1 MSTFTHLIVGPD
13 NHGVV
18 EYALALHAHTGG
30 PLVRVENWRELDEA
44 TSDILS
50 DAANLHVCFTDHLFG
65 ENPNDAVERVL
76 ALGRGKRLSVSFHD
90 VPQREEGEER
100 FEARSAAYQRLAS
113 KAWVPVVNSQ
123 HEAAFFDCPT
133 AVIRLPLVPAHGV
146 DFVAQTDRREVCI
159 MGFVY
164 PGKGH
169 ADLLRATDGLDVRVT
184 ALGGVSSGCDWLVDE
199 LHQIAREVRTDFDI
213 TGFLPVE
220 ELEQRMLNSGIPV
233 CAHRHFS
240 ASGSLMKWISLGR
253 RVLVADSSYSRE
265 LAQLWPEFITLV
277 KPNRWAEA
285 LASVPAD
292 FCEPLEPPSNWLW
305 PDVAAAYERAWR
317 LPSVS
322 VVIPYYKDQGSL
334 DRVLAAI
341 QQQNY
346 PGAIECIVA
355 DDGSPEPPVVDTA
368 TVTVVRQEDL
378 GFRAAAARNLGAA
391 HAHGEVLVFLDG
403 DTIPEPDYILNA
415 VRVPTFSPRA
425 VVVGKRIHGTANGS
439 QPQWLE
445 DAYAAT
451 ANLAHADDYSWRFI
465 ISAVLT
471 CSTDFFHSIGGF
483 DATMVGY
490 GGEDWEFAWRAW
502 NSGAIFHHEPTAVA
516 VHPEPDFGARE
527 ADPVQR
533 VQAKNHESR
542 ALAQRIT
549 HPKARPD
556 GVIFA
561 VPDVVVTIP
570 GDLDADVEELL
581 ALKWLALGS
590 DVHVVGVESELLLQ
604 DPRAHTESAPTGARF
619 TVTLHEAVVAHDLSQ
634 MYAAETRGGH
644 VRIIRDDGHVVAT
657 IISRRGR
664 AIGAYPEDWVPST
677 AWETVEKPAS
687 LERYFAG
694 W

>member
-1 MSTFTHLIVGPD
+1 MSTFTHLIVGPED
-13 NHGVV
+13 HGVV

-30 PLVRVENWRELDEA
+30 PLVRVESWRELDES
-44 TSDILS
+44 TNSILG
-50 DAANLHVCFTDHLFG
+50 DAADLHVCFTDHLFG
-65 ENPNDAVERVL
+65 ENPEDAVDRVL
-76 ALGRGKRLSVSFHD
+76 RLSQGKRLSVSFHD
-90 VPQREEGEER
+90 VPQREEGEQR

-113 KAWVPVVNSQ
+113 HAWVPVVNSQ
-123 HEAAFFDCPT
+123 HEAKFFACPT
-133 AVIRLPLVPAHGV
+133 AVIRLPLVPARC
-146 DFVAQTDRREVCI
+146 DRVNVQPDPREVCI

-169 ADLLRATDGLDVRVT
+169 ADLLQATDGSDVRVT
-184 ALGGVSSGCDWLVDE
+184 ALGGVSAGCDWLVDE
-199 LHQIAREVRTDFDI
+199 LHGIAQKVDTDFEI

-277 KPNRWAEA
+277 RPEKWAEA

-292 FCEPLEPPSNWLW
+292 FSEPLDPPVDWLW
-305 PDVAAAYERAWR
+305 ADVAAAYQQAWR

-322 VVIPYYKDQGSL
+322 VVIPYYKDQESL
-334 DRVLAAI
+334 DRVLAALRR
-341 QQQNY
+341 QNY
-346 PGAIECIVA
+346 SGAIECIVA

-368 TVTVVRQEDL
+368 AVTLVSQEDL

-391 HAHGEVLVFLDG
+391 QAHGEILVFLDG
-403 DTIPEPDYILNA
+403 DTIPEPDYIRNA
-415 VRVPTFSPRA
+415 VRVPTYLRRA
-425 VVVGKRIHGTANGS
+425 VVVGKRIHGDSHGS

-451 ANLAHADDYSWRFI
+451 ANLARADDYSWRFI

-471 CSTDFFHSIGGF
+471 CSADFFRSIGGF

-502 NSGAIFHHEPTAVA
+502 NNGAVFHHEPAAIA
-516 VHPEPDFGARE
+516 VHPEPDFGGRE
-527 ADPVQR
+527 VDPAER
-533 VQAKNHESR
+533 VKAKNHESR
-542 ALAQRIT
+542 ALAHRIT
-549 HPKARPD
+549 HPKARPY

-561 VPDVVVTIP
+561 NPDVVVKVPDNLDP
-570 GDLDADVEELL
+570 GVAELL
-581 ALKWLALGS
+581 VLKWLALGS
-590 DVHVVGVESELLLQ
+590 DIHVVGVKSELLRQ
-604 DPRAHTESAPTGARF
+604 DPRVHAESAPAGARF
-619 TVTLHEAVVAHDLSQ
+619 TVTLHEA
-634 MYAAETRGGH
+634 AAPRDISMIHEVETRGGN
-644 VRIIRDDGHVVAT
+644 VRITSAEGQVVAA
-657 IISRRGR
+657 IASRRGE
-664 AIGAYPEDWVPST
+664 ALGTCPEDWLLGDQ
-677 AWETVEKPAS
+677 WELVEEPAS
-687 LERYFAG
+687 LERFFAG